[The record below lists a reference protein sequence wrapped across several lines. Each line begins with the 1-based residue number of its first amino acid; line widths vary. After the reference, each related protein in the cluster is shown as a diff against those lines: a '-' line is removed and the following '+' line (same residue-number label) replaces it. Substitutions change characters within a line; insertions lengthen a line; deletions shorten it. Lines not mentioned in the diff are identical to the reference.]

1 MTDSDGNRF
10 GHKVWCDITVEVDDQ
25 SSSMSSSSMIFP
37 VLNYD
42 QQSVSSRTKDISAPA
57 SSTATALASL
67 EIGKPQNEY
76 DPLHDRV
83 SGSLAAYNKK
93 SEIISE
99 TESQSDLDDSDLEEE
114 EESDDISITSSIDS
128 SQDFIVVEKESDNDM
143 QRGRSVQ
150 PYIISQDSNED
161 KTRNDAQL
169 SLIENV
175 QSSSPVDIS
184 PVENTATSQP
194 VTDGSELSGEI
205 PGEYQEK
212 LTQLNDMVYVL

>member
-1 MTDSDGNRF
+1 LTDSDGNRF

-42 QQSVSSRTKDISAPA
+42 QQSVSSRTSAPA
-57 SSTATALASL
+57 TTLASL
-67 EIGKPQNEY
+67 EIGKLQNE
-76 DPLHDRV
+76 D
-83 SGSLAAYNKK
+83 AAYNKK

-99 TESQSDLDDSDLEEE
+99 TESQPDFDDSDED
-114 EESDDISITSSIDS
+114 SDDISSITSSIDS

-150 PYIISQDSNED
+150 PYILSQDSNED
-161 KTRNDAQL
+161 KTMNDAQL
-169 SLIENV
+169 PLIENV

-184 PVENTATSQP
+184 TVENAATSQL
-194 VTDGSELSGEI
+194 VTDEPELSGEI
-205 PGEYQEK
+205 PEEYQEK
-212 LTQLNDMVYVL
+212 LTHLNDMVYVF